1 VKREAAKRFDAFA
14 IAAPGL
20 EAIVAKELADLGHVD
35 VYAIEGGVEFKPSR
49 RQLYEANLH
58 LRTASRVVIRL
69 GHFRALTFAELEK
82 RARQIPWDLVIGSKQ
97 HVALRVTCRKS
108 KLYHSGAVAERIG
121 GAVVE
126 QCQAVVSSRSADED
140 DPGESQLIV
149 VRFDNNHCTVSADSS
164 GTLLHMRGYRQS
176 VSAAPL
182 RETLAAALILASEW
196 DRQSPLI
203 DPFCGSGTIPIEA
216 ALIAGRIAPGKH
228 RRFRFMDWPGFNVS
242 EWKGALSAAA
252 RQESN
257 SIPAIRGSDRMAL
270 PIRASTENAE
280 RAGVA
285 SHIVFERGEA
295 TRISPDSPPGWI
307 VSNPPYGVRLGNSDE
322 LRRMINQ
329 FAGRLREEFAGWRL
343 GLLVP
348 GDFTSLPGL
357 DLKSVIKTTNGGL
370 RVRMVVGAVRGDDNE
385 AASGAGGHSVN

>member
-1 VKREAAKRFDAFA
+1 VRAQEYDAFA

-20 EAIVAKELADLGHVD
+20 EPLVARELTVLGVEDLNEID
-35 VYAIEGGVEFKPSR
+35 GGVEFKANK

-58 LRTASRVVIRL
+58 LRAASRVVIRL
-69 GHFRALTFAELEK
+69 GRFRAMTFAELEK
-82 RARQIPWDLVIGSKQ
+82 RARKIPWDQVIATKQ

-121 GAVVE
+121 RVIVE

-164 GTLLHMRGYRQS
+164 GALLHMRGYRQS
-176 VSAAPL
+176 VTAAPL

-196 DRQSPLI
+196 DGESPLI

-216 ALIAGRIAPGKH
+216 ALIAGRIAPGKN
-228 RRFRFMDWPGFNVS
+228 RRFRFMDWPGFNES
-242 EWKGALSAAA
+242 EWKGALKAAG
-252 RQESN
+252 RREST
-257 SIPAIRGSDRMAL
+257 SIPAIRGSDLMASA
-270 PIRASTENAE
+270 IRASTENAE
-280 RAGVA
+280 RAGVL
-285 SHIVFERGEA
+285 SHIRFDREDA
-295 TRISPDSPPGWI
+295 TRISPEGPPGWI
-307 VSNPPYGVRLGNSDE
+307 LSNPPYGVRLGNSDE

-329 FAGRLREEFAGWRL
+329 FDRRLLEEFAGWKL

-357 DLKSVIKTTNGGL
+357 DLKPVIKTTNGGL
-370 RVRMVVGAVRGDDNE
+370 RVRMVVGAVP
-385 AASGAGGHSVN
+385 